1 MAHIRYE
8 SALGATPQF
17 DFGNPRS
24 ADWSE
29 FDGDLAGCG
38 YDDHAIQ
45 VIRDT
50 RLAFARSDM
59 PRSRYWSVPEDID
72 MITDIPYLDDGVRG
86 HLLDLYLPHDA
97 VVRQGHAYPVYIDIH
112 GGGFVYGYKELNRN
126 FNVTLAHHGF
136 AVFSLNYRPAPQTDF
151 IGQLRDISAGI
162 SWIAAHGDAYPI
174 DLGNVFLTGDSAG
187 GALAFYQAAL
197 QGDPAAAAAY
207 GVAPSGLPIR
217 AVAAISGV
225 FDLSP
230 FTAQTQRAHPY
241 DIDRPDDVVSVIGP
255 QFFKRLSA
263 IDPAYRFS
271 TDLVRNSAVPPMFLA
286 TSSDDMIEY
295 ESLALAT
302 ALSRAHKD
310 FELHD
315 VKTQPGKPLGHVY
328 SVCMS
333 WLEESETIFRLIH
346 DFSYRLLS

>member
-1 MAHIRYE
+1 MAHLRYE

-24 ADWSE
+24 ASWTE
-29 FDGDLAGCG
+29 FDADLADCG
-38 YDDHAIQ
+38 YDEHAVQ
-45 VIRDT
+45 AIRDT
-50 RLAFARSDM
+50 RLAFARSDL
-59 PRSRYWSVPEDID
+59 PRSRYWSVSDDID
-72 MITDIPYLDDGVRG
+72 MITDIPYLDDGIRG

-97 VVRQGHAYPVYIDIH
+97 VIRQGRTLPVYVDIH

-126 FNVTLAHHGF
+126 FNVTLAQHGF

-151 IGQLRDISAGI
+151 LGQLRDITAGLA
-162 SWIAAHGDAYPI
+162 WIARHGDAYPI
-174 DLGNVFLTGDSAG
+174 DLNHVFLTGDSAG

-197 QGDPAAAAAY
+197 QSDPATAAAY
-207 GVAPSGLPIR
+207 GVTPSGLHIR
-217 AVAAISGV
+217 GVAAVSGV

-230 FTAQTQRAHPY
+230 FTPGATDAQSRNE
-241 DIDRPDDVVSVIGP
+241 RPDDVVSVIGP
-255 QFFKRLSA
+255 HFFKRLSQV
-263 IDPAYRFS
+263 DPDYRFS
-271 TDLVRNSAVPPMFLA
+271 TNLVRNSVIPPMYLA
-286 TSSDDMIEY
+286 TSSDDFIEY

-302 ALSRAHKD
+302 ELSRAHQE

-315 VKTQPGKPLGHVY
+315 VKARPGKPLGHVY

-333 WLEESETIFRLIH
+333 WLEESEAVFRQIH